1 MGGPVTV
8 PAAPPKPR
16 RAAALPPEERR
27 STIIAATLPLLLE
40 HGERVTSRQIAEA
53 AGIAEGTI
61 FRVFADKDEIIVA
74 VVEEALDT
82 APLETALAQLPADLS
97 FEDALAAAV
106 VVLQQR
112 TIDTWRL
119 ISSVGTRFHAITR
132 RPLVDSSALVRLFA
146 RHADRI
152 TVEPIVAARL
162 LRALTLSTTHPMM
175 AGEPHEP
182 RDLVHLF
189 LHGVARGD
197 AC

>member
-1 MGGPVTV
+1 MTA

-82 APLETALAQLPADLS
+82 APLEAALEQLAPDLS
-97 FEDALAAAV
+97 FEDALAGAV

-119 ISSVGTRFHAITR
+119 ISSVGTRFHELTR
-132 RPLVDSSALVRLFA
+132 RPLVDSERARPAVRVSRRSHL
-146 RHADRI
+146 RGTDRRGA
-152 TVEPIVAARL
+152 VAARAHSVDDAPDDGG
-162 LRALTLSTTHPMM
+162 RATRT
-175 AGEPHEP
+175 P
-182 RDLVHLF
+182 RTGPPLP
-189 LHGVARGD
+189 ARRRTRR
-197 AC
+197 

>member
-1 MGGPVTV
+1 VLTHYYGAVTV
-8 PAAPPKPR
+8 TR
-16 RAAALPPEERR
+16 RATALPPEERR
-27 STIIAATLPLLLE
+27 QAIVEATLPLLMA
-40 HGERVTSRQIAEA
+40 HGTAVTTRQIAEC

-82 APLETALAQLPADLS
+82 APLEAALEQLAPELS
-97 FEDALAAAV
+97 FEDALAGAV

-119 ISSVGTRFHAITR
+119 ISSVGTRFHELTR

-146 RHADRI
+146 CHADRI
-152 TVEPIVAARL
+152 SVEPIVAARL

-182 RDLVHLF
+182 RELVHLF
-189 LHGVARGD
+189 LHGVARGGD
-197 AC
+197 PC

>member
-1 MGGPVTV
+1 M
-8 PAAPPKPR
+8 
-16 RAAALPPEERR
+16 
-27 STIIAATLPLLLE
+27 IISATLPLLLE

-61 FRVFADKDEIIVA
+61 FRVLADKDEIIVA

-119 ISSVGTRFHAITR
+119 ISSVDRKSTR
-132 RPLVDSSALVRLFA
+132 LNSS
-146 RHADRI
+146 H
-152 TVEPIVAARL
+152 VEISYAV
-162 LRALTLSTTHPMM
+162 
-175 AGEPHEP
+175 
-182 RDLVHLF
+182 F
-189 LHGVARGD
+189 
-197 AC
+197 